1 MDSAAPASTV
11 EPSARPGRDAYL
23 PTRKA
28 DLLAAL
34 QTEGGLTGEAGARF
48 ADLCRLIAAVMHYE
62 AYDKLESL
70 KSLYAPLDPDAPPSE
85 RETSADTFA
94 AFESALLEALQHGNF
109 HEIDPESALSH
120 EAARELTGL
129 SIKCSTA
136 GIRAVR
142 FFARGARVQ
151 TVTRKVWFGLRKRE
165 IEAETF
171 AEVVVLVAFK
181 SMAEIDRADRRAFA
195 QARHGVRPAAALV
208 KHFRNVAR
216 AELMTLHPGA
226 RPTMRARDQVFLAA
240 PALIG
245 GAPVAMQI
253 IPAVTVL
260 FAVIAAYFGTRAAI
274 DNSALQRALAAASG
288 LIAVGAFV
296 MRQWMK
302 YERQTLKYQKQLA
315 DTVYFRNVANNGG
328 VLDSLIGAGE
338 DQNVKEAFL
347 AYWALLRAGRPLSK
361 AEVDASVETF
371 LSEKLSLTAD
381 FDTEDAIAK
390 LQRFG
395 LIVRAEDTFAAVT
408 VDEALARLDA
418 TWDAFFKYGA
428 VAAE

>member
-1 MDSAAPASTV
+1 MT
-11 EPSARPGRDAYL
+11 RRDAYL

-28 DLLAAL
+28 DLIAAL
-34 QTEGGLTGEAGARF
+34 QAEGALTGPAGARF
-48 ADLCRLIAAVMHYE
+48 GDLCRLIAAVMHYE
-62 AYDKLESL
+62 AYDKLEGL
-70 KSLYAPLDPDAPPSE
+70 KAAYAPLDPDAPPSE
-85 RETSADTFA
+85 RETGTDTFESFET
-94 AFESALLEALQHGNF
+94 AFLDALQHGNF
-109 HEIDPESALSH
+109 QEIEPDSAVSA

-129 SIKCSTA
+129 SIKCSSA
-136 GIRAVR
+136 GIRRVR
-142 FFARGARVQ
+142 FFARGARTQ
-151 TVTRKVWFGLRKRE
+151 TVTRKSWMGLRKRV

-171 AEVVVLVAFK
+171 AEVIVLVAFK

-195 QARHGVRPAAALV
+195 KARHGVRPAAALV

-226 RPTMRARDQVFLAA
+226 QPTMRARDQVFLAA

-245 GAPVAMQI
+245 GAPIALQI

-260 FAVIAAYFGTRAAI
+260 FAVVAAYFGTRAAI

-315 DTVYFRNVANNGG
+315 DTVYFRNVANNAG
-328 VLDSLIGAGE
+328 VLDSLVGAGE
-338 DQNVKEAFL
+338 DQDVKEAFL
-347 AYWALLRAGRPLSK
+347 AYWALLRAERPLSK
-361 AEVDASVETF
+361 AEVDASVEAF
-371 LSEKLSLTAD
+371 LSAKLSLTAD

-390 LQRFG
+390 LQRYG
-395 LIVRAEDTFAAVT
+395 LIVRAEDTFAPVT
-408 VDEALARLDA
+408 VDEALTRLDA
-418 TWDAFFKYGA
+418 TWDSFFKYGA